1 MTEKFSLIMIPL
13 LIAVMSV
20 VIARPKKDGLSD
32 FTAGAKKGIEL
43 TFNLLPTMVLLTI
56 AVKMVT
62 ASGLA
67 DFISEL
73 LFPVGEKLGIPKE
86 LMPLIV
92 MRPVSGS
99 GSGAVLLDIFDRY
112 GPDSFV
118 GICACVLFG
127 SSETIIYVISVYF
140 GSVGIKKTRYAI
152 PCAFAVM
159 FLCIILTCAV
169 CSRFA

>member
-13 LIAVMSV
+13 LVAAVAVAM
-20 VIARPKKDGLSD
+20 ARPKKDGFSD
-32 FTAGAKKGIEL
+32 FTVGAKNGIEL
-43 TFNLLPTMVLLTI
+43 TFRILPTMVLLTV

-67 DFISEL
+67 DFIAEL
-73 LFPVGEKLGIPKE
+73 LYPVGEKLGIPKE

-99 GSGAVLLDIFDRY
+99 GSSAVLMDIFDRH
-112 GPDSFV
+112 GVDSFA
-118 GICACVLFG
+118 GICASVLFG

-140 GSVGIKKTRYAI
+140 GSIGVKKTRYAI

-159 FLCIILTCAV
+159 LLCIILTCAV
-169 CSRFA
+169 CSRIT